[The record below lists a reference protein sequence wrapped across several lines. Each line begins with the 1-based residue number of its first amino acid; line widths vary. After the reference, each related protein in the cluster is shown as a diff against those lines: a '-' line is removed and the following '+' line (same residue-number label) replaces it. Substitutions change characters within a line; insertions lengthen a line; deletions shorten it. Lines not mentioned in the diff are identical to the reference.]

1 MDYEEYYADAL
12 NERMAW
18 LKLDT
23 DFMHDFKV
31 RRMSASADWR
41 ERYARIGLY
50 ITTIALMASNDGH
63 IYDLSDSLGW
73 QFLASD
79 LGLSVEDTKEFV
91 MSALS
96 VGLFDR
102 ELWGESK
109 KLASVRL
116 LKEADETAQNK
127 ASARV
132 KTASARAA
140 KAAKSQ

>member
-50 ITTIALMASNDGH
+50 ITRFAADVTRPVSS
-63 IYDLSDSLGW
+63 LSPL
-73 QFLASD
+73 
-79 LGLSVEDTKEFV
+79 E
-91 MSALS
+91 
-96 VGLFDR
+96 
-102 ELWGESK
+102 
-109 KLASVRL
+109 KLAKDECVEPGEVVRL
-116 LKEADETAQNK
+116 AVMNMLVLPVVL
-127 ASARV
+127 SLF
-132 KTASARAA
+132 AA
-140 KAAKSQ
+140 FLLPRKQEDD